1 MEKFLCLRC
10 RPCAE
15 EHFYRRNRMEQ
26 KEMQTKAPDMIKE
39 VNGVTFIVRAYFKE
53 DKGETMQEKIKRMLR
68 NEAASTDFAE

>member
-1 MEKFLCLRC
+1 
-10 RPCAE
+10 
-15 EHFYRRNRMEQ
+15 MEQ

-39 VNGVTFIVRAYFKE
+39 INGVTFIVRAYFKE